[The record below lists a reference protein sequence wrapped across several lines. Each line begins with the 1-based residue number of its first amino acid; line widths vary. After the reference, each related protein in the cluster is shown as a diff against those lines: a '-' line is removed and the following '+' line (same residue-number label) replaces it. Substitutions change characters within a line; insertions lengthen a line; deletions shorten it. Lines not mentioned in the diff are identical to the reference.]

1 MTSSIKPQIE
11 IIPCKVCGD
20 KSSGVHYG
28 VISCEGC
35 KGFFRRCINNKADF
49 LCPRD
54 KSCEVNRTN
63 RNRCQYCRLQKCI
76 TLGMSKDA
84 VKFGRMSKRQR
95 EKVFKELEKLDVK
108 KIKREPDPMPGPPKP
123 TSPVMNKPPPIEGTM
138 PHPPIRS
145 LATTA
150 AMYNYPTQAVQTSP
164 TTHFPIGLQHSQQSS
179 VASHHTPSVA
189 AGPLNIDPRQAEL
202 DQLTTAITIS
212 HHQTCIYST
221 AQLASMRA
229 TAQDALKTKV
239 EPVWSQDE
247 VWLKMAEYLTSHMT
261 RIIHFAKMIPG
272 FLNFCQEDQIILI
285 KSGGLEVILIRLG
298 RLFDNNTGTFP
309 MWDGNF
315 TLEHLKSL
323 GVISHDSFFESMFD
337 LSRNI
342 SGLNLSEEE
351 IALFSAVVLITGD
364 RNGLKDRRSVEL
376 LQEKI
381 LECFTKILH
390 RNHPKEPGLLA
401 KVLMFMPTL
410 RTISTSYAELMNR
423 ALRENPHLQFPALH
437 VELFSDLSDME
448 Q

>member
-1 MTSSIKPQIE
+1 MAFTPVAQIE

-35 KGFFRRCINNKADF
+35 KGFFRRCINNKSDF

-76 TLGMSKDA
+76 LLGMSKDA

-108 KIKREPDPMPGPPKP
+108 KVKQEPGTEPSPPKS
-123 TSPVMNKPPPIEGTM
+123 TSPQHKPIPLNNPPS
-138 PHPPIRS
+138 HLPPMRS
-145 LATTA
+145 PVSSA
-150 AMYNYPTQAVQTSP
+150 AMYSYPNQAVQTSP
-164 TTHFPIGLQHSQQSS
+164 TSAIPVTFNQGQHGSVSYHPPS
-179 VASHHTPSVA
+179 VAS
-189 AGPLNIDPRQAEL
+189 GPLNIDPRQAEL
-202 DQLTTAITIS
+202 DQLTMAVTVS
-212 HHQTCIYST
+212 HHQTCIYSPS
-221 AQLASMRA
+221 QLSAIRVNVHDS
-229 TAQDALKTKV
+229 LKTKF
-239 EPVWSQDE
+239 EPTWSKDE

-272 FLNFCQEDQIILI
+272 FLNFCQEDQIVLI

-298 RLFDNNTGTFP
+298 RLFDESTGTFP

-315 TLEHLKSL
+315 TLQHLKSL
-323 GVISHDSFFESMFD
+323 AGVITHDGFFESMFD
-337 LSRNI
+337 LARNI
-342 SGLNLSEEE
+342 SGLCLSEEE

-364 RNGLKDRRSVEL
+364 RPGLKDRRAVEL

-381 LECFTKILH
+381 LECFTKVLH

-410 RTISTSYAELMNR
+410 RTISTSYAELMSR

-437 VELFSDLSDME
+437 VELFSDLNDE
-448 Q
+448 NQ